1 MGEVLSFS
9 GNHNS
14 TEVQM
19 EFQTR
24 SEETGLAFFSS
35 LKEAFDHAKAD
46 TSVWKIGFHL
56 PNGEPVRLVRRTR
69 VEYRATENYNVA
81 SERVEVEDWV
91 YEDLMS
97 VVKNELQSRE

>member
-1 MGEVLSFS
+1 MGEIISFP
-9 GNHNS
+9 GNPDQ

-24 SEETGLAFFSS
+24 SEETGLAFFST

-56 PNGEPVRLVRRTR
+56 PNGESVRLVRRTR

-81 SERVEVEDWV
+81 SERVELEDWV

-97 VVKNELQSRE
+97 VVEKELQSRE